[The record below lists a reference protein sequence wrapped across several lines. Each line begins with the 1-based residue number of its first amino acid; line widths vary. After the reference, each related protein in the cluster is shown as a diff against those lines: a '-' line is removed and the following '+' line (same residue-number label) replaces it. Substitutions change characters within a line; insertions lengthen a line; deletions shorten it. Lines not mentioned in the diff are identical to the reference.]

1 MEPILVNRDVEVHD
15 VALFKW
21 SCIWNAVANDFVD
34 TRAAGSREVVVV
46 QRRGVSVLTDNEVM
60 NCLIYLFSGHAR
72 LYQRVSKIKCLSAN
86 QTRLSNSFDG
96 GRIIYWD
103 VLIHQLLEVLVW
115 LSILCVVRLFDMVR
129 YVPPTLKR
137 VRVGSHRS
145 SIEAA
150 ICFS

>member
-15 VALFKW
+15 IALFKW
-21 SCIWNAVANDFVD
+21 SCIWNAVTNYFVD

-46 QRRGVSVLTDNEVM
+46 QWRGVSVLTDNEVM
-60 NCLIYLFSGHAR
+60 NCLIYLFSGHTR
-72 LYQRVSKIKCLSAN
+72 LYHRVSEIKCLSGN
-86 QTRLSNSFDG
+86 QTRLSYSFDG
-96 GRIIYWD
+96 GRIIDWY
-103 VLIHQLLEVLVW
+103 VLVHQLLEVLVW